1 MQTKADKIRSALKA
15 NPKAKVVD
23 IAKVIGV
30 DPQEIYMVRY
40 NDKKRARLKA
50 RKARAK
56 KAMADFDAFNKIT
69 YKIPTIKEVVK
80 PTKQTL
86 VKPEVSDELHYLV
99 ALNRASSNA
108 ERAVKE
114 TAQLREILEKQDTM
128 HPLAIIILSVVMAVL
143 ISFVLGGIV

>member
-56 KAMADFDAFNKIT
+56 KAMADFDSFNKIT

-80 PTKQTL
+80 PTKQTRI
-86 VKPEVSDELHYLV
+86 KSEVADYLV

-114 TAQLREILEKQDTM
+114 TNQLREILEKQDTM
-128 HPLAIIILSVVMAVL
+128 HPLAIIILSVVMSVL

>member
-56 KAMADFDAFNKIT
+56 KAMADFDSFNKIT

-80 PTKQTL
+80 PTKQPRSL
-86 VKPEVSDELHYLV
+86 EIADYLV

-114 TAQLREILEKQDTM
+114 TNQLREILEKQDTM
-128 HPLAIIILSVVMAVL
+128 HPLAIIILSVVMSVL

>member
-15 NPKAKVVD
+15 YPNEKVVG
-23 IAKVIGV
+23 IAKMLGV

-56 KAMADFDAFNKIT
+56 KAMADFDSFNKIT

-80 PTKQTL
+80 PTKQTR
-86 VKPEVSDELHYLV
+86 VKSEVADYLV

-143 ISFVLGGIV
+143 ISFVVGGIV

>member
-1 MQTKADKIRSALKA
+1 MQTKADKIRLALKA

-56 KAMADFDAFNKIT
+56 KAMADFDSFNKIT

-80 PTKQTL
+80 PTKQTR
-86 VKPEVSDELHYLV
+86 VKSEVADYLV

>member
-80 PTKQTL
+80 PTRQTR
-86 VKPEVSDELHYLV
+86 VKSEVADYLV

>member
-50 RKARAK
+50 RKAKAK
-56 KAMADFDAFNKIT
+56 KAMTDFDSFNKFT

-80 PTKQTL
+80 PTRQPRSLKIA
-86 VKPEVSDELHYLV
+86 DYLV

-114 TAQLREILEKQDTM
+114 TAQLQEILEKQDTM
-128 HPLAIIILSVVMAVL
+128 HPLAIIILSVVMSVL
-143 ISFVLGGIV
+143 ISFLLGGIV